1 MGEAVR
7 RGALPAGRGHQEVSC
22 VGTGGAPTGGSE
34 DVAPHVEHRQQVVAP
49 VGIGRGN
56 HQGLGGEVQPGNGI
70 EGVEVRAHHALEVGR
85 WVLRHA
91 DEHIHRPLAE
101 CLARFDVGELLAGD
115 VHRQHR
121 VEVHIGID
129 PDGRGLLAGQWRGRR
144 GECSHNGECAGGSLQ
159 CIDHFSMPRQGW
171 AEQPVHAGLA

>member
-7 RGALPAGRGHQEVSC
+7 DGALPAGCGDQEIADRGAS
-22 VGTGGAPTGGSE
+22 GAPAGRSE
-34 DVAPHVEHRQQVVAP
+34 HIAPHVEHRQQVVAA
-49 VGIGRGN
+49 VGIWSGN
-56 HQGLGGEVQPGNGI
+56 HQGLGGEVQPGDGI
-70 EGVEVRAHHALEVGR
+70 EGIEIRTHHALEIGWRVFG
-85 WVLRHA
+85 HA
-91 DEHIHRPLAE
+91 DEHVHRPLAE
-101 CLARFDVGELLAGD
+101 CLARFNVGELLAGD

-121 VEVHIGID
+121 VEIDIGID
-129 PDGRGLLAGQWRGRR
+129 PDGRGLFAGHWRGRC